1 MRAYQARWLKC
12 ESTEQAITS
21 QLMARNSSTLSLKAM
36 ISVGQTNVLKKK
48 QMQIT
53 NRCKQFQGLKRLWQ
67 DSEIDTYNKT
77 MVTVL
82 QLVYT

>member
-1 MRAYQARWLKC
+1 METGKYIKTELAQNKIKIKTRAYQARWLKC

-48 QMQIT
+48 
-53 NRCKQFQGLKRLWQ
+53 R
-67 DSEIDTYNKT
+67 NKHRRQT
-77 MVTVL
+77 DVSSSKA
-82 QLVYT
+82 

>member
-48 QMQIT
+48 KQMQKI
-53 NRCKQFQGLKRLWQ
+53 NRCK
-67 DSEIDTYNKT
+67 
-77 MVTVL
+77 
-82 QLVYT
+82 